1 VSRRIFHNQNW
12 VGYLTIVFV
21 LAASLAFAQA
31 PNPPAA
37 ANQSAPAPTLLDDER
52 GRAERGQ
59 ALIEKARQALG
70 VANLQTLSVR
80 ARLQRFVK
88 YVSVQ
93 SPTKVEE
100 KEKVIGGK
108 IELDFALPGQFRKRL
123 ASKTLY
129 GWGYSYEE
137 IINDGV
143 AFRDPP
149 LRVRSGGPEQRVID
163 VRDVER
169 TLNFQTESVQ
179 QQVSIFTL
187 LLMLQPPPGIKV
199 NWIYLGGYQLDN
211 QTVDVVLARNEMF
224 SPFVLLHPQTGLPV
238 ALAFT
243 FHEALRPTVTMDV
256 ATVDNYYRRRSWQR
270 FQQEFRARS
279 QPVKRHEMRWM
290 LNDYRNVNGVQLPHV
305 ISILRDGEKLEE
317 LTFNE
322 YKLNRPINAN
332 RFKGEAKVTY

>member
-1 VSRRIFHNQNW
+1 MKNRL
-12 VGYLTIVFV
+12 YLFLLGCAV
-21 LAASLAFAQA
+21 LFGVALAGAQT
-31 PNPPAA
+31 PNPPAT
-37 ANQSAPAPTLLDDER
+37 SAPVTAPLNLDDER

-70 VANLQTLSVR
+70 VANLQTLSVK
-80 ARLQRFVK
+80 AKLQRFVK

-93 SPTKVEE
+93 GPTKVEE
-100 KEKVIGGK
+100 KEKIIGGK
-108 IELDFALPGQFRKRL
+108 FELDFALPGQFRKRL

-137 IINDGV
+137 IINDGT

-149 LRVRSGGPEQRVID
+149 LRVRSGGREQRLID
-163 VRDVER
+163 IRDVER

-187 LLMLQPPPGIKV
+187 LLMLQPPPDVKV
-199 NWIYLGGYQLDN
+199 NWIYLGGYQMDN
-211 QTVDVVLARNEMF
+211 QTVDVVMARNESF
-224 SPFVLLHPQTGLPV
+224 SPFVLLHPQTGLPL

-256 ATVDNYYRRRSWQR
+256 ATVDNGYRRRGWQR
-270 FQQEFRARS
+270 LQQEVRART
-279 QPVKRHEMRWM
+279 QPMKRHEMRWM
-290 LNDYRNVNGVQLPHV
+290 LGDYRNLNGVQLPHLV
-305 ISILRDGEKLEE
+305 TILRDGEKLEE

-332 RFKGEAKVTY
+332 KFKGEAKVTY

>member
-1 VSRRIFHNQNW
+1 MV
-12 VGYLTIVFV
+12 
-21 LAASLAFAQA
+21 ASFAFAQT
-31 PNPPAA
+31 PTPPAP
-37 ANQSAPAPTLLDDER
+37 ANQSAPAPISLDDER

-70 VANLQTLSVR
+70 IANLQTLSGR
-80 ARLQRFVK
+80 AKLQRFVK
-88 YVSVQ
+88 YVSVKG
-93 SPTKVEE
+93 PTQVEE

-108 IELDFALPGQFRKRL
+108 VELDFALPGQFRKRL

-129 GWGYSYEE
+129 GWGYNYEE

-149 LRVRSGGPEQRVID
+149 LRVRSGGREQRVID

-187 LLMLQPPPGIKV
+187 LLMLQPPPGIIKV
-199 NWIYLGGYQLDN
+199 NWIHLGGYQLDN
-211 QTVDVVLARNEMF
+211 QTVEVVLARSEMF
-224 SPFVLLHPQTGLPV
+224 SPFVLLHPQTGLPI

-243 FHEALRPTVTMDV
+243 FHEALRPTITMDV
-256 ATVDNYYRRRSWQR
+256 ATVDNNYRRRGWQR
-270 FQQEFRARS
+270 YQQELRART

-290 LNDYRNVNGVQLPHV
+290 LGDYRNLNGVQLPHV

-317 LTFNE
+317 ITFNE
-322 YKLNRPINAN
+322 YKLNRPINAGK
-332 RFKGEAKVTY
+332 FKGEAKVVY